1 MVTRNIIVMSF
12 MCDIILVFMIKLTS
26 SILIKS
32 GLGYQGHF
40 QTAVLLILLLYE
52 VILFLFQ
59 TYMDIFQNIGQSN
72 PVAIGISAVS
82 ISVLSLYN
90 EVLKVSENNGL

>member
-1 MVTRNIIVMSF
+1 MLTRAV
-12 MCDIILVFMIKLTS
+12 
-26 SILIKS
+26 LIKVA
-32 GLGYQGHF
+32 GLGYQGLF
-40 QTAVLLILLLYE
+40 QTAVMLWYE

-59 TYMDIFQNIGQSN
+59 TYIDIFQNIGQSN

-90 EVLKVSENNGL
+90 EVLKVSDNNSP

>member
-1 MVTRNIIVMSF
+1 
-12 MCDIILVFMIKLTS
+12 MCDIIFMMMLTS
-26 SILIKS
+26 SVLIKLS
-32 GLGYQGHF
+32 DLGYQSNF

-52 VILFLFQ
+52 AILFLFQ
-59 TYMDIFQNIGQSN
+59 TYIDIFQNIGQSN

-90 EVLKVSENNGL
+90 EVLKVSENNSP

>member
-1 MVTRNIIVMSF
+1 MVTRNIIIMCF
-12 MCDIILVFMIKLTS
+12 MCDIIFMMMLTS
-26 SILIKS
+26 SILIKLA

-40 QTAVLLILLLYE
+40 QTAVLLTLLYE
-52 VILFLFQ
+52 ASLFLFQ

-90 EVLKVSENNGL
+90 EVLKVSENNSP